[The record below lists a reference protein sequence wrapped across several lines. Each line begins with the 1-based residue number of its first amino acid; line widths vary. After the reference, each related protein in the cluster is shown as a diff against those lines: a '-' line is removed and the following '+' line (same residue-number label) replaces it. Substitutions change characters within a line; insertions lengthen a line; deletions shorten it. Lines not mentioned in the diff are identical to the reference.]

1 MNRRMGRKPKY
12 ILKGIS
18 KIRPKLLNNTM
29 SLYTFQTV
37 LLSAQ
42 KTGTPNLT
50 NTSLSATGVTYLSGA
65 DVVVTSR
72 QVGVVSLS
80 TTEVG
85 LAFSPVDFSVGTTVN
100 TASSFSLAN
109 FPSVTVN
116 VLGSVFNIPASLH
129 LTTMALVNTDNSYS
143 VFPFL
148 SSVTTVPVSAFSETF
163 SVSTPDTRRK
173 RLLGY

>member
-1 MNRRMGRKPKY
+1 
-12 ILKGIS
+12 
-18 KIRPKLLNNTM
+18 M
-29 SLYTFQTV
+29 SIYSFQTN

-65 DVVVTSR
+65 NVVVTSL
-72 QVGVVSLS
+72 QTGLVSLS
-80 TTEVG
+80 TTDVG
-85 LAFSPVDFSVGTTVN
+85 LAFTPVEFSVGSTVH
-100 TASSFSLAN
+100 TASAFSLAN
-109 FPSVTVN
+109 YPNVTVN
-116 VLGSVFNIPASLH
+116 VLGSYFNIPSSLH
-129 LTTMALVNTDNSYS
+129 LSEMAVVNNDGSYS